1 MSKMR
6 VFELARELKVDTK
19 AVIEILKKHHI
30 NVKNNMSGV
39 DEAGQNVVK
48 KALEGAKPA
57 KKTARPAAVP
67 AAPEAVKPEKAAAE
81 EAPEKKAEAK
91 SEPKK

>member
-39 DEAGQNVVK
+39 DEAGR
-48 KALEGAKPA
+48 L
-57 KKTARPAAVP
+57 RRAVTV
-67 AAPEAVKPEKAAAE
+67 EDKDGRVLYH
-81 EAPEKKAEAK
+81 
-91 SEPKK
+91 